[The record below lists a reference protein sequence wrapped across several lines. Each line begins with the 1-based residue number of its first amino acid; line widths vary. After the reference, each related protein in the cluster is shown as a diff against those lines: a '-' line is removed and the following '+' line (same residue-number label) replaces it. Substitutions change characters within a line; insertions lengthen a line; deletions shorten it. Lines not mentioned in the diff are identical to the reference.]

1 MQQLALHLAAYAGRT
16 VTDQTGLGSAGFDW
30 EVRWNPDPTNPE
42 GPSIFTALEEQL
54 GLKLVPRT
62 GLVEVLVI
70 DSITQPTA
78 N

>member
-1 MQQLALHLAAYAGRT
+1 LRPCLKVRVDPGP
-16 VTDQTGLGSAGFDW
+16 SKGFDW
-30 EVRWNPDPTNPE
+30 ELRFTPAGLSPDAPGAG

-54 GLKLVPRT
+54 GLKLVPKN

-70 DSITQPTA
+70 DEIRQPAA